1 MKHII
6 ISLFI
11 SFLCGFHLFA
21 QATIEP
27 YEESR
32 RIGIDNYNKGK
43 YEYAL
48 KCFKSVIKIAP
59 PDNDLAEWIS
69 KCKKAIQQKKE
80 DKRDNEEKIKARE
93 ETIRQLN
100 HLLRRLSSSGNITD
114 RYDSEIR
121 HIQYD
126 INNKWS
132 RYISDKEKKNINR
145 LLDGLI
151 RLSKQSADAKLI
163 RHWIRNYHV
172 IPLTWD
178 NIEKVSYQVNSIVD

>member
-6 ISLFI
+6 ISFLI

-21 QATIEP
+21 QAIGP

-32 RIGIDNYNKGK
+32 RIGIDSYNKGK

-48 KCFKSVIKIAP
+48 KCFNSVIKIAP
-59 PDNDLAEWIS
+59 PENDLAEWIS
-69 KCKKAIQQKKE
+69 KCKKAIQQKKMT
-80 DKRDNEEKIKARE
+80 KKDNEEKIKARE
-93 ETIRQLN
+93 EAIRQLN
-100 HLLRRLSSSGNITD
+100 RLLHRLSSSRNITSHVE
-114 RYDSEIR
+114 SEIR
-121 HIQYD
+121 HIQHY

-145 LLDGLI
+145 LLDGLV
-151 RLSKQSADAKLI
+151 RMSKQSADAKLI
-163 RHWIRNYHV
+163 SHWIRNYHV

-178 NIEKVSYQVNSIVD
+178 NLEKVSSQVNNIID